1 MHPITRRRA
10 LAAGTATLLSAPT
23 ISRAQ
28 GFNRPIRLI
37 VPFAAGGTSDILARL
52 IGPKLAESIGQ
63 PVVVENRAGANGNIG
78 ADAVAKAAKDGHT
91 LLLTDAASI
100 AIAPALMPNLSYSPQ
115 RDLAPVSLV
124 AFAPYILAV
133 HPSVPATTLAELV
146 AYGKANPA
154 ALNFAHSGVGSGPH
168 LTGLVLGRQLGVN
181 WEFVPFRGGAPAV
194 QAVVQ
199 GVCQVVINGATATQ
213 AFVTSGQVRG
223 LAVSGTTR
231 LPALPQTPTFA
242 ELAMPQMLVESGTWQ
257 ALFATA
263 GTPAPVIAALH
274 RAAAAALADPAIAR
288 RIGEIGGEVRTSE
301 PDALGRWFAASTE
314 AWGRVVRENN
324 VTLE

>member
-1 MHPITRRRA
+1 MPVIASRRA
-10 LAAGTATLLSAPT
+10 LLAAAAVLAAPAVA
-23 ISRAQ
+23 RGQ

-52 IGPKLAESIGQ
+52 IAPKLSDSLGQ

-115 RDLAPVSLV
+115 RDLAPISFV
-124 AFAPYILAV
+124 AFAPYIFGV
-133 HPSVPATTLAELV
+133 HPSVRATTVAELT
-146 AYGKANPA
+146 AYAKASPN

-168 LTGLVLGRQLGVN
+168 LTGIVLAKHLGIG

-194 QAVVQ
+194 QAVAQ
-199 GVCQVVINGATATQ
+199 GVCQAVVNGATATQ
-213 AFVTSGQVRG
+213 AFVTSGQIRG
-223 LAVSGTTR
+223 LAVSGTSR
-231 LPALPQTPTFA
+231 LPALPDTPTFA
-242 ELAMPQMLVESGTWQ
+242 ELGMPQMLVDSGTWQ

-263 GTPAPVIAALH
+263 GTPAPVVDALNRAAVAALSD
-274 RAAAAALADPAIAR
+274 ATVAG
-288 RIGEIGGEVRTSE
+288 RINDVGGQARTSE
-301 PDALGRWFAASTE
+301 PAALARWFAASTE
-314 AWGRVVRENN
+314 AWSGVVRDNN
-324 VTLE
+324 VSLE

>member
-1 MHPITRRRA
+1 MNLTRRLTLALGTALALTAPAAFAQAFPSKPLRLVVNFPPGGAADVIGRA
-10 LAAGTATLLSAPT
+10 LAQQLGEQL
-23 ISRAQ
+23 RQ
-28 GFNRPIRLI
+28 
-37 VPFAAGGTSDILARL
+37 
-52 IGPKLAESIGQ
+52 Q
-63 PVVVENRAGANGNIG
+63 VVVENRPGANGNIG

-133 HPSVPATTLAELV
+133 HPSVPATTPAELV